1 MGCVPEFLLHFL
13 YFIYALSTLFQN
25 RFRQKSKIIYIL
37 KMTITINQK
46 KVVFFMATA
55 KRIVGIIILVI
66 GVIMII
72 LYGFIT
78 YGFATQGWGLA
89 PGGILL
95 TIVGVIVTI
104 IGIGLLAGKKPI
116 RNQVEPLTE

>member
-1 MGCVPEFLLHFL
+1 M
-13 YFIYALSTLFQN
+13 N
-25 RFRQKSKIIYIL
+25 
-37 KMTITINQK
+37 ITIK
-46 KVVFFMATA
+46 LIKIVFFMATA
-55 KRIVGIIILVI
+55 KRIVGIILLVFGLFMTI
-66 GVIMII
+66 SS
-72 LYGFIT
+72 GFIT
-78 YGFATQGWGLA
+78 YAFASGGWGLA